1 MTALLRVRRSRGA
14 ASGLLLML
22 LGAWGGLVPFVGPYF
37 HYAYT
42 PDSAWQLNNGRIWL
56 EILPAVAVLLG
67 GLVLAMSKLR
77 PAGMF
82 GAWLAAIGGAWFAVG
97 TVLAALWTTK
107 LPAQGTPVGG
117 TVARVT
123 EQVGFFTG
131 LGIVIVFVAAVS
143 LGRLSIVAARDAE
156 LAAAE
161 RAGARAQ
168 ADRDD
173 TAPAEPV
180 ATRSPSSTPGQR
192 LRAAL
197 GTRKVVSGNSDNA
210 KEPAGSGSKSS

>member
-14 ASGLLLML
+14 ASGMLLML
-22 LGAWGGLVPFVGPYF
+22 LGAWGGLIPFIGPYF

-56 EILPAVAVLLG
+56 EVLPAVAVVLG
-67 GLVLAMSKLR
+67 GLVVVLSRLR
-77 PAGMF
+77 PTAML
-82 GAWLAAIGGAWFAVG
+82 GAWLAAIGGGWFAVG

-107 LPAQGTPVGG
+107 LPAQGTPVGD
-117 TVARVT
+117 TVHRVT
-123 EQVGFFTG
+123 EQIGFFTG
-131 LGIVIVFVAAVS
+131 LGVVVVFVAAVA
-143 LGRLSIVAARDAE
+143 LGRFTVVGVNDAE

-168 ADRDD
+168 AQRDD
-173 TAPAEPV
+173 KVPTEPV
-180 ATRSPSSTPGQR
+180 APPATSPAQR

-197 GTRKVVSGNSDNA
+197 GTRKVVSGSA

>member
-14 ASGLLLML
+14 ASGMLLML
-22 LGAWGGLVPFVGPYF
+22 LGAWGGLIPFIGPYF

-56 EILPAVAVLLG
+56 EVLPAVAVVLG
-67 GLVLAMSKLR
+67 GLVVVLSRLR
-77 PAGMF
+77 PTAML
-82 GAWLAAIGGAWFAVG
+82 GAWLAAIGGGWFAVG

-107 LPAQGTPVGG
+107 LPAQGTPVGD
-117 TVARVT
+117 TVHRVT
-123 EQVGFFTG
+123 EQIGFFTG
-131 LGIVIVFVAAVS
+131 LGVVVVFVAAVA
-143 LGRLSIVAARDAE
+143 LGRFTVVGVNDAE

-168 ADRDD
+168 AKRDLKV
-173 TAPAEPV
+173 PAEPV
-180 ATRSPSSTPGQR
+180 ATPAASPAQR

-197 GTRKVVSGNSDNA
+197 GTRKVVSGNA
-210 KEPAGSGSKSS
+210 KEPAGSGSKST